1 MSHAKTNRRISFLP
15 SFYGDSRPLAR
26 GREVFFSGIFAKKQS
41 SIHSYSESKMIIKKY
56 RRIQW
61 RCALAFILLGTTIL
75 GGTLQPP
82 HDVKINLSVSIF
94 LFVCAILVILFRK
107 NRSKTFHRFM
117 RLFLV
122 LLTVFLL
129 MLEVL
134 ALYRILYEHYPVFG

>member
-1 MSHAKTNRRISFLP
+1 
-15 SFYGDSRPLAR
+15 
-26 GREVFFSGIFAKKQS
+26 
-41 SIHSYSESKMIIKKY
+41 MIIKKY

-75 GGTLQPP
+75 GGALQPP